1 MNTAPGLQPGQAVF
15 ISYSGVDQRVAE
27 ELAAVLDRTRVPY
40 FLHRKDID
48 WGAHVTARVQE
59 GLADCAAVIVIISPA
74 SLKSHWV
81 PFEVGHAMGTGK
93 LVLPFLVHPSLDLP
107 GYLADLHYAT
117 DLHQVETYLRE
128 LNARGIAPSADV
140 TRFGPFS
147 GQYIAYTRGQD
158 GTSMLVEEVRCRQI
172 TQRLE
177 GTIHGVAHLSFDTAS
192 RKHVETAANAG
203 VYRFTGFLDQRVFVL
218 SYQTTIPEQH
228 NSGVIALKV
237 DASGAFCQGTWAG
250 LVGDDIATADC
261 LWLRLVP
268 PIDPVGERARFIATA
283 AERLTWRPGGRSW
296 VDETLD
302 AASGS
307 RAVHTLKE
315 HRVHMKDTG
324 HRFVYG
330 NPFFQRDPNSG
341 QSGVAGGGNVQGDGV

>member
-15 ISYSGVDQRVAE
+15 ISYSSVDQRVAE
-27 ELAAVLDRTRVPY
+27 AVAAVLDRTRVPY
-40 FLHRKDID
+40 FLHKKDID
-48 WGAHVTARVQE
+48 WGSHVTARVQE

-117 DLHQVETYLRE
+117 DLQQVETYLCE
-128 LNARGIAPSADV
+128 LNTRGIAPSADV

-147 GQYIAYTRGQD
+147 GQYIAYTRGAD
-158 GTSMLVEEVRCRQI
+158 GGSVLVEEVRCRQV

-177 GTIHGVAHLSFDTAS
+177 GSIQGVAHLTLDARSGRYS
-192 RKHVETAANAG
+192 ETVANAG
-203 VYRFTGFLDQRVFVL
+203 IYRFTGFIDQRVFVL
-218 SYQTTIPEQH
+218 SYQTTIAEQH

-250 LVGDDIATADC
+250 LVGDSIATADC
-261 LWLRLVP
+261 TWVRLVP
-268 PIDPVGERARFIATA
+268 PIDPTASRARFIEQASEYLA
-283 AERLTWRPGGRSW
+283 RQPGGRSW
-296 VDETLD
+296 VDEAPGSD
-302 AASGS
+302 AGPPQI
-307 RAVHTLKE
+307 RTLKATTWA
-315 HRVHMKDTG
+315 RDMG
-324 HRFVYG
+324 GRFVYG
-330 NPFFQRDPNSG
+330 NGFFQRDADPG
-341 QSGVAGGGNVQGDGV
+341 KPGKDPAG